1 MRVGNSI
8 TTSWRT
14 RLSRSATRWLLW
26 WSISLKPELF
36 ILFSCSFNFPAVC
49 YLRWDCVLSRTIS
62 YFMFFYCR
70 SQVWCLWKRLELW
83 VNQCS
88 EMLPPL
94 RKLSYVLLSF
104 CPSCPQWKASLSMC
118 TRSAGSA
125 QLQKFTVGWNLAGQS
140 WGRKSNLKVILV
152 LKMKSSAGFCSL
164 LCSN

>member
-1 MRVGNSI
+1 MHVGNSI

-14 RLSRSATRWLLW
+14 RLSRSATRGLLW

-49 YLRWDCVLSRTIS
+49 YLRWDCVLSRTMS
-62 YFMFFYCR
+62 YFMFFYCL

-94 RKLSYVLLSF
+94 RKLFCPSVLLSF
-104 CPSCPQWKASLSMC
+104 MPTVNSLPEHLYSFC
-118 TRSAGSA
+118 
-125 QLQKFTVGWNLAGQS
+125 W
-140 WGRKSNLKVILV
+140 I
-152 LKMKSSAGFCSL
+152 SSAARIYCGLKSGRSELREEKQFESNTCS
-164 LCSN
+164 